1 MGFKASDAPVRHQVK
16 SRTLG
21 PVQDGLPVAE
31 PDGRRHGSQI
41 SLRVM
46 ASVPLVTRAR

>member
-1 MGFKASDAPVRHQVK
+1 MGLKANDAPVRNQVK

-21 PVQDGLPVAE
+21 SVPDGLGVPE

-46 ASVPLVTRAR
+46 DSVPLVTRAR